1 MKKSRSQ
8 DQTRPLSTVPEP
20 PSGTALRAN
29 NTSQAVSAPLQET
42 DQQDYGSLLKRSQER
57 EERFSTILNHAAVGI
72 AQVNL
77 QRKYVFANQ
86 YFCRLVG
93 RTPEQ
98 LYQLRIDDI
107 THPDDLD
114 RTLQLFDQLI
124 HQNIT
129 HGDVE
134 KRYVRPDGS
143 VVWVLITDACVRN
156 ANGQPECVLAV
167 AQDITARHSAEEA
180 LRRANDDL
188 RQFAFAASHDLQEP
202 LRMISN
208 YTQLLLRKFRGQMD
222 EDASL
227 YADYIRQGTER
238 MAKLLDDL
246 LAYTSLGAAVGTT
259 SGMVNLQE
267 VFERVLED
275 LRSQIAV
282 NAAQVTSDPLPTVRG
297 HESHFVQLFQN
308 LIGNALKYRSQQ
320 APSIHISVA
329 HQNNSFLFAVRDNG
343 IGIDPEYHASIFGVF
358 KRLHTSDIPGTGI
371 GLAICQ
377 RVVERYGGKI
387 WVESQPDK
395 GATFYF
401 TLPAPVMPNS

>member
-1 MKKSRSQ
+1 MKKSPSA
-8 DQTRPLSTVPEP
+8 DQTKPLSAVPEP
-20 PSGTALRAN
+20 SPTITTSS
-29 NTSQAVSAPLQET
+29 TSQHDSGPFRKAESQDHRSLPKGLQE
-42 DQQDYGSLLKRSQER
+42 K
-57 EERFSTILNHAAVGI
+57 EERFNNILNHVAVGI

-77 QRKYVFANQ
+77 QRKYIFANS
-86 YFCRLVG
+86 YFCKLVG

-107 THPDDLD
+107 THPDDVNHT
-114 RTLQLFDQLI
+114 RQLFDELI
-124 HQNIT
+124 HHNAT
-129 HGDVE
+129 HVDVE
-134 KRYVRPDGS
+134 KRYVRLDGS
-143 VVWVLITDACVRN
+143 VVWVLVTDACVRSET
-156 ANGQPECVLAV
+156 GRPEYVLKV
-167 AQDITARHSAEEA
+167 VQDITARHNAEEA

-227 YADYIRQGTER
+227 YAQYIRQGTER
-238 MAKLLDDL
+238 MANLLDDL
-246 LAYTSLGAAVGTT
+246 LAYTSLGATVGNT
-259 SGMVNLQE
+259 SGSVNLQE
-267 VFERVLED
+267 TLERVLED
-275 LRSQIAV
+275 LRSEISV
-282 NAAQVTSDPLPTVRG
+282 NAAQITYDPLPTVRG
-297 HESHFVQLFQN
+297 HESHFVQLFRN

-320 APSIHISVA
+320 APSIHISVTR
-329 HQNNSFLFAVRDNG
+329 QSNCFLFAVRDNG
-343 IGIDPEYHASIFGVF
+343 IGIDPAYHTSIFGVF

-401 TLPAPVMPNS
+401 TLPAPVS